1 MEHLLLFYRK
11 LNTVGGNVIE
21 EGRVTVALFMARG
34 AFQPFG
40 GETRDILLAVLP
52 HEMND
57 PICLCKSLIRATGTL
72 EIGGILF

>member
-1 MEHLLLFYRK
+1 M
-11 LNTVGGNVIE
+11 IE
-21 EGRVTVALFMARG
+21 ECRVTIALFLACG
-34 AFQPFG
+34 AFQPIS
-40 GETRDILLAVLP
+40 GETGDISLTVFP